1 MNKRYRAQDI
11 DWLVTIIYFN
21 GGASQRIGAN
31 IDTNAVGEGQ
41 GKGLSDMRKAEPEG
55 SAGAF
60 NAGNE
65 PTLTEV
71 QFSYEN
77 ISHYS

>member
-1 MNKRYRAQDI
+1 
-11 DWLVTIIYFN
+11 
-21 GGASQRIGAN
+21 
-31 IDTNAVGEGQ
+31 
-41 GKGLSDMRKAEPEG
+41 MRKAEPEG

-60 NAGNE
+60 NVGNE

-77 ISHYS
+77 ISYYP